1 MRMKQRRSG
10 LIAMLLVL
18 VMLFSVAC
26 GIQPEPSEPTY
37 PTVEPTG
44 PSGDPTNPTDEP
56 TDPTDPSWDLG
67 VYGPVQSKNV
77 ATAEEITRSEEYY
90 YGMVS
95 DISLI
100 PVSFKL
106 DGVAYKGFSKNVFTQ
121 VSNVE
126 TASEDGSQ
134 RKNVITIEHKASGLL
149 FEVTAAAFLRFI
161 SLSHGI
167 QNTIY
172 PVLSPLVTMVLNTI
186 S

>member
-1 MRMKQRRSG
+1 MRTKQRRSG
-10 LIAMLLVL
+10 LIAVLLVL

-26 GIQPEPSEPTY
+26 GIQPEPSEPTV

-44 PSGDPTNPTDEP
+44 PSGDPTNPSDEP
-56 TDPTDPSWDLG
+56 TDPTAPTDPSWDLG
-67 VYGPVQSKNV
+67 VYGPVQSTNV

-95 DISLI
+95 DVSRI

-106 DGVAYKGFSKNVFTQ
+106 DGVAYKGFPKDTFTL

-134 RKNVITIEHKASGLL
+134 RKIHL
-149 FEVTAAAFLRFI
+149 FRY
-161 SLSHGI
+161 S
-167 QNTIY
+167 
-172 PVLSPLVTMVLNTI
+172 
-186 S
+186 